1 MGAGGVGGAEDEVGA
16 IAAEERLDSREGL
29 HQVGAVVVSVVEH
42 NNKVPG
48 IRHCLRVAKCLQI
61 FFAISEKL
69 LKETIKW
76 AAVSSCMIA
85 LIHLFEPKYCLKV
98 DNINQMIMTHLPLYC
113 DIL

>member
-16 IAAEERLDSREGL
+16 IAAEERLDGREGL

-48 IRHCLRVAKCLQI
+48 IQHLYEMAKCLKI

-69 LKETIKW
+69 LKETINW
-76 AAVSSCMIA
+76 ADSI
-85 LIHLFEPKYCLKV
+85 F
-98 DNINQMIMTHLPLYC
+98 
-113 DIL
+113 

>member
-48 IRHCLRVAKCLQI
+48 IRHCLRC
-61 FFAISEKL
+61 
-69 LKETIKW
+69 
-76 AAVSSCMIA
+76 
-85 LIHLFEPKYCLKV
+85 
-98 DNINQMIMTHLPLYC
+98 
-113 DIL
+113 

>member
-1 MGAGGVGGAEDEVGA
+1 MGAGGVGGAEDEVDA

-48 IRHCLRVAKCLQI
+48 KRPLRHCLRVAKCLQI

-69 LKETIKW
+69 L
-76 AAVSSCMIA
+76 
-85 LIHLFEPKYCLKV
+85 
-98 DNINQMIMTHLPLYC
+98 
-113 DIL
+113 